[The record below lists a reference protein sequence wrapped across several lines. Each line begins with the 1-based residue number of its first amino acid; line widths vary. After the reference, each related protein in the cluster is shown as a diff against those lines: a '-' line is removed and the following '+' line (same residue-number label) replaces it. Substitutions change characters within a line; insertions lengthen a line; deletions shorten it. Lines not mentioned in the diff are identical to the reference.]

1 MGHSPRLELNRP
13 QGMALD
19 GDSLYICD
27 TENHAIRRADLK
39 QRKLETIVGT
49 GVQAP
54 GKPVGGVGR
63 NVALNSPWDAV
74 LHDGKLYVAMAGPH
88 QILGHRSAHA
98 RGASICRQRP

>member
-1 MGHSPRLELNRP
+1 
-13 QGMALD
+13 MALD

-54 GKPVGGVGR
+54 GKPAEVLAGMLR
-63 NVALNSPWDAV
+63 LNSPWDAV

-88 QILGHRSAHA
+88 QIRS
-98 RGASICRQRP
+98 